1 MFHVKHKSKHKEM
14 QNFEVVHRGQEIEI
28 NKDGVKSYFTFSQS
42 YLDELIMSNKL
53 EYNTKKSNANVKFY
67 TPKQAKASL
76 PKSDTDKPVN
86 TDEDVFKMLK
96 TAKIRLKKEVYQDV
110 KAMTAF
116 QVENLMIYMSEQDKK
131 MITVELLSDFLGI

>member
-1 MFHVKHKSKHKEM
+1 M
-14 QNFEVVHRGQEIEI
+14 QVIHRGQEIEVQ
-28 NKDGVKSYFTFSQS
+28 KDGESYSFNFCQA
-42 YLDELIMSNKL
+42 YLDELIMTNKL
-53 EYNTKKSNANVKFY
+53 EYNDKSNANVKFY

>member
-1 MFHVKHKSKHKEM
+1 M

-28 NKDGVKSYFTFSQS
+28 NKDGVKSYFTFSQA
-42 YLDELIMSNKL
+42 YLDELIMTNKL
-53 EYNTKKSNANVKFY
+53 EYNDKSNANVKFY

>member
-1 MFHVKHKSKHKEM
+1 M
-14 QNFEVVHRGQEIEI
+14 QKIEVVHRGQEIEI
-28 NKDGVKSYFTFSQS
+28 NNEGVKSYFTFSQA

-53 EYNTKKSNANVKFY
+53 EYNDKSNANVKFY

-96 TAKIRLKKEVYQDV
+96 TAKIRLKKEVYKDV

>member
-1 MFHVKHKSKHKEM
+1 M
-14 QNFEVVHRGQEIEI
+14 QVVHRGQEIEV
-28 NKDGVKSYFTFSQS
+28 NKDGVKSYFTFSQA
-42 YLDELIMSNKL
+42 YLDNLIMSNKL
-53 EYNTKKSNANVKFY
+53 EYNTDKSNANVKFY
-67 TPKQAKASL
+67 TPKQAKQAVVQ
-76 PKSDTDKPVN
+76 SDTDKYIN

-131 MITVELLSDFLGI
+131 MITVELLSDFFGI

>member
-1 MFHVKHKSKHKEM
+1 M

-28 NKDGVKSYFTFSQS
+28 NKEGVKSYFTFSQA

-53 EYNTKKSNANVKFY
+53 EYNDKSNANVKFY
-67 TPKQAKASL
+67 TPKQAKVSL
-76 PKSDTDKPVN
+76 PKADTDKPIKVVTN
-86 TDEDVFKMLK
+86 DNEDVFKMLK

-116 QVENLMIYMSEQDKK
+116 QVENLMIYMSEQYKK
-131 MITVELLSDFLGI
+131 TVTVELLSDFLGI

>member
-1 MFHVKHKSKHKEM
+1 
-14 QNFEVVHRGQEIEI
+14 
-28 NKDGVKSYFTFSQS
+28 
-42 YLDELIMSNKL
+42 MSNKL
-53 EYNTKKSNANVKFY
+53 EYNDKSNANVKFY

-76 PKSDTDKPVN
+76 PKSDTDKPIN
-86 TDEDVFKMLK
+86 NDEDVFKMLK

-131 MITVELLSDFLGI
+131 TVTVELLSDFFGI

>member
-1 MFHVKHKSKHKEM
+1 M

-28 NKDGVKSYFTFSQS
+28 NNEGVKSYFTFSQA
-42 YLDELIMSNKL
+42 YLDDLIMTNKL
-53 EYNTKKSNANVKFY
+53 EYNDKSNANVKFY
-67 TPKQAKASL
+67 TPKQAKVSL
-76 PKSDTDKPVN
+76 PKADTDKPVN

-96 TAKIRLKKEVYQDV
+96 TAKIRLKKEVYKDV

>member
-1 MFHVKHKSKHKEM
+1 M

-28 NKDGVKSYFTFSQS
+28 NNDGVKSYFTFSQA

-53 EYNTKKSNANVKFY
+53 EYNDKSNANVKFY
-67 TPKQAKASL
+67 TPKQAKVSL
-76 PKSDTDKPVN
+76 PKADTDKPIN
-86 TDEDVFKMLK
+86 SGEDVFKMLK
-96 TAKIRLKKEVYQDV
+96 TAKIRLKKEVYKDV

-131 MITVELLSDFLGI
+131 TVTVELLSDFLGI

>member
-1 MFHVKHKSKHKEM
+1 M
-14 QNFEVVHRGQEIEI
+14 QKFEVVHRGQEIEI
-28 NKDGVKSYFTFSQS
+28 NKDGVKSYFTFSQA

-53 EYNTKKSNANVKFY
+53 EYNDKSNANVKFY

-76 PKSDTDKPVN
+76 PKSDTDKPIDN
-86 TDEDVFKMLK
+86 GKDVFKMLK

>member
-1 MFHVKHKSKHKEM
+1 M

-42 YLDELIMSNKL
+42 YLDELIMTNKL

-67 TPKQAKASL
+67 TPKQAKASP
-76 PKSDTDKPVN
+76 PKSDTDKPIKVVTN
-86 TDEDVFKMLK
+86 DNEDVFKMLK

>member
-1 MFHVKHKSKHKEM
+1 M
-14 QNFEVVHRGQEIEI
+14 QKIEVVHRGQEIEI
-28 NKDGVKSYFTFSQS
+28 NNDGVKSYFTFSQA
-42 YLDELIMSNKL
+42 YLDELIMTNKL
-53 EYNTKKSNANVKFY
+53 EYNDKSNANVKFY

-76 PKSDTDKPVN
+76 PKSDTDKPIN
-86 TDEDVFKMLK
+86 SGEDVFKMLK

>member
-1 MFHVKHKSKHKEM
+1 M
-14 QNFEVVHRGQEIEI
+14 QKFEVVHRGQEIEI
-28 NKDGVKSYFTFSQS
+28 NKDGVKSYFTFSQA
-42 YLDELIMSNKL
+42 YLDELIMTNKL
-53 EYNTKKSNANVKFY
+53 EYNEKSNANVKLY
-67 TPKQAKASL
+67 TPKQAKVSL
-76 PKSDTDKPVN
+76 PKADTDKPIN

>member
-1 MFHVKHKSKHKEM
+1 M

-28 NKDGVKSYFTFSQS
+28 NKEGVKSYFTFSQA

-53 EYNTKKSNANVKFY
+53 EYNDKSNANVKFY

>member
-1 MFHVKHKSKHKEM
+1 M
-14 QNFEVVHRGQEIEI
+14 QKFEVVHRGQEIEI
-28 NKDGVKSYFTFSQS
+28 NNEGVKSYFTFSQA

-53 EYNTKKSNANVKFY
+53 EYNDKSNANVKFY
-67 TPKQAKASL
+67 TPKQAKVSL
-76 PKSDTDKPVN
+76 PKADTDKPIN

-110 KAMTAF
+110 KAMTVF

-131 MITVELLSDFLGI
+131 TVTVELLSDFFRI